1 MGIAL
6 CMIVKNEEDR
16 IEAAVQSVR
25 SIVSEVII
33 ADTGS
38 TAFTLS
44 RVKPLAG
51 EFLDWTMKGQLR
63 TWM

>member
-1 MGIAL
+1 MGISL
-6 CMIVKNEEDR
+6 FMIVKNQEDW

-38 TAFTLS
+38 TASTLS
-44 RVKPLAG
+44 RVKPLAD

>member
-1 MGIAL
+1 MGISL
-6 CMIVKNEEDR
+6 CRIVKNQEDW

-25 SIVSEVII
+25 SIVSEVRI

-38 TAFTLS
+38 TELTLS
-44 RVKPLAG
+44 RVKPLAD
-51 EFLDWTMKGQLR
+51 EFLAWTMKGQLR